1 MRGIFKDGDQLV
13 EEFGVRRGE
22 DDLGRHVSAM
32 FLSDLEV
39 VIAVHVVP
47 QTHSRPQL
55 GDVAAFLLLG
65 NY

>member
-1 MRGIFKDGDQLV
+1 MV